1 MHQTLDGGCT
11 DFSRVLKPKIENG
24 DLMGP
29 NGDLMGTQKLK
40 KVPMGTQV
48 SKWGPM
54 WEQWICIQWWKVEQA
69 APKTIVS
76 LSLRPGMR
84 CMFTERPASTHALCA
99 ARPYIAMAGLRD
111 TKSDATSPS
120 TCSFDAE

>member
-29 NGDLMGTQKLK
+29 NGDLMGTQKLE
-40 KVPMGTQV
+40 KVPMGTRV

-54 WEQWICIQWWKVEQA
+54 WEQCFGEEGGSKSGIFSSGHN
-69 APKTIVS
+69 PKKKCQI
-76 LSLRPGMR
+76 
-84 CMFTERPASTHALCA
+84 
-99 ARPYIAMAGLRD
+99 
-111 TKSDATSPS
+111 
-120 TCSFDAE
+120 